1 MPENIRL
8 TALPKETVVRLL
20 KTAGSSTIS
29 AETLEA
35 DIAAGA
41 PVNPDGTVSLVE
53 YAAWLCKEEAIHA
66 EP

>member
-8 TALPKETVVRLL
+8 TALSKEALVRLL
-20 KTAGSSTIS
+20 KNAGSSTVS
-29 AETLEA
+29 AKTLEA
-35 DIAAGA
+35 DIEAGA

>member
-8 TALPKETVVRLL
+8 TALSKEALVRLL
-20 KTAGSSTIS
+20 KNAGSSTIS

-41 PVNPDGTVSLVE
+41 PVNADETVSLVE
-53 YAAWLCKEEAIHA
+53 YAAWLCREEEDHA
-66 EP
+66 D

>member
-20 KTAGSSTIS
+20 KNAGSSTIS
-29 AETLEA
+29 AETLKA
-35 DIAAGA
+35 DVAAGA

-53 YAAWLCKEEAIHA
+53 YAAWLCREEGDHA
-66 EP
+66 D

>member
-8 TALPKETVVRLL
+8 TALSKEALVRLL
-20 KTAGSSTIS
+20 KNAGSSTIS

-41 PVNPDGTVSLVE
+41 PVNADGTVSLVE
-53 YAAWLCKEEAIHA
+53 FAAWLCREEEDHA
-66 EP
+66 D

>member
-8 TALPKETVVRLL
+8 TALPKEAVVRLL
-20 KTAGSSTIS
+20 RNAGSSTIS
-29 AETLEA
+29 AEALEA

-53 YAAWLCKEEAIHA
+53 YAAWLCKEEEPHA

>member
-8 TALPKETVVRLL
+8 TALPKEAVVRLL
-20 KTAGSSTIS
+20 KNAGSSTIS
-29 AETLEA
+29 AEPLEA

-53 YAAWLCKEEAIHA
+53 YAAWLCREEGDHA
-66 EP
+66 D

>member
-20 KTAGSSTIS
+20 KNAGSSTIS

-53 YAAWLCKEEAIHA
+53 YAAWLCREGDDHA
-66 EP
+66 D

>member
-8 TALPKETVVRLL
+8 TALSKEALVRLL
-20 KTAGSSTIS
+20 KNAGSSTVS

-35 DIAAGA
+35 DIEAGA

-53 YAAWLCKEEAIHA
+53 YAAWLCKEEAIHD

>member
-8 TALPKETVVRLL
+8 TALSKEAVVRLL
-20 KTAGSSTIS
+20 RNAGSSTIS

-53 YAAWLCKEEAIHA
+53 YAAWLCREEGDHA
-66 EP
+66 D

>member
-8 TALPKETVVRLL
+8 TALSKEALVRLL
-20 KTAGSSTIS
+20 KNAGSSTVS

-35 DIAAGA
+35 DIEAGA

-53 YAAWLCKEEAIHA
+53 YAAWLCKEEPHA